1 MHEYTYVQTCV
12 LVYMSNWQFL
22 RPEPIEGDPAHAHGA
37 CVVPAA
43 EHLLHL
49 VGGDV
54 EAGALSPDVAVVA
67 GDGSS
72 CHHLGRKQL
81 NQDLD

>member
-1 MHEYTYVQTCV
+1 MREYTFAQSGIFVC
-12 LVYMSNWQFL
+12 MSSWHFL

-54 EAGALSPDVAVVA
+54 EAGALCPDVAVMA
-67 GDGSS
+67 GNGSG